1 MLYDIRFGLFW
12 LCRVFVLQN
21 LTDWVTEWLSD
32 WPNPTSRD
40 PSDLKM
46 ANFEDFPPIFCP
58 SNDFLPQGRGRI
70 LVKYWLVCLLYKQC
84 IFPTIKPPLLHD
96 EIKFT
101 FCSVQSFV
109 NYGEYSKHGCRQW
122 PGSDPARLDKCP
134 SVSSCQLPAWLS
146 IISTYKTFP
155 GLTATDTRSSK
166 KKLFISTSNH
176 WVSQHILD
184 ALELLDCS
192 GEEFSSFK

>member
-1 MLYDIRFGLFW
+1 MTWLGEICKLFW
-12 LCRVFVLQN
+12 HSVEN
-21 LTDWVTEWLSD
+21 LRE
-32 WPNPTSRD
+32 NMN
-40 PSDLKM
+40 LKSKFCKKKL

-70 LVKYWLVCLLYKQC
+70 LVKYSLVCLLYKQC

-134 SVSSCQLPAWLS
+134 SVSSCQLPA
-146 IISTYKTFP
+146 
-155 GLTATDTRSSK
+155 
-166 KKLFISTSNH
+166 
-176 WVSQHILD
+176 
-184 ALELLDCS
+184 
-192 GEEFSSFK
+192 